1 MRKVKNMTYAVPE
14 FPTGYVPV
22 KVVAT
27 LMKKSEIYVREC
39 IRDGSLPI
47 GIIKREGNRSNVY
60 ISPMKLWQETGI
72 IWDGREED
80 KQ

>member
-1 MRKVKNMTYAVPE
+1 MQAITYVVPK

-22 KVVAT
+22 KVAAN

-39 IRDGSLPI
+39 IRDGTLPI
-47 GIIKREGNRSNVY
+47 GIIKKEGGRSNVY

-72 IWDGREED
+72 IWDGKEENSE
-80 KQ
+80 